1 MSIYCSPP
9 FSAIVLKVKVLQFD
23 RPLRA
28 SNWAQTLGIRWSLVL
43 VVSSVMSEACGDT
56 SKSHAPQSK
65 LVRPAVGLP
74 VAAPPAATHDAV
86 APPRE
91 AAPAAVSP
99 DDEPP
104 ELTALKVRVIAGD
117 RSSRTMKE
125 LQKLSHRYPKNAEI
139 AYILGQ
145 FYCDKLWMNDCLTYF
160 QKAIELD
167 GTFRT
172 NPALIKAAV
181 AGLGN
186 DSDHAK
192 VAQFLVQQIG
202 LLAAPDLED
211 VLDGTWRKQVKD
223 RAADILRQLK

>member
-9 FSAIVLKVKVLQFD
+9 FSAIVLTVKVLQSD

-28 SNWAQTLGIRWSLVL
+28 SNWAQILGLSLSLVL
-43 VVSSVMSEACGDT
+43 VASIVMSEACSDA
-56 SKSHAPQSK
+56 SKSHAPQSR
-65 LVRPAVGLP
+65 LARPSADSP
-74 VAAPPAATHDAV
+74 VAVPASVAHSAV
-86 APPRE
+86 DPPRE
-91 AAPAAVSP
+91 AAPGALSP
-99 DDEPP
+99 DDEPA

-172 NPALIKAAV
+172 NPALIKAAI

-192 VAQFLVQQIG
+192 VEQFLVQEIG
-202 LLAAPDLED
+202 LLAAPDLEE